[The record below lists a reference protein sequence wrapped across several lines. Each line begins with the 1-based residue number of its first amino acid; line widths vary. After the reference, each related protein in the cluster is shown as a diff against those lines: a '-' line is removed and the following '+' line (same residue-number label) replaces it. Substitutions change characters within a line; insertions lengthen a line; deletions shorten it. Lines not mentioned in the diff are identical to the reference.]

1 MQGTRK
7 EKAKNRVVRI
17 PVEKLLEEDEWLSI
31 TNVNCYSEYE
41 YSQFVKIVTR
51 ELFFY
56 ITKILDIKVGF
67 PKIITAVN
75 KEVVGRWECTM
86 YNHLW
91 WVPFIKKE
99 YTWRWWYTKL
109 DFIQSKLFIV
119 SKFDYRF
126 RKLFSIVLHEIVHGY
141 MMDRS
146 ISDLSM
152 HGPVYQYYLWKF
164 NKIMKNNSL
173 PTATSRGTYIDNEI
187 IRYR

>member
-7 EKAKNRVVRI
+7 KKAKNRVVRI
-17 PVEKLLEEDEWLSI
+17 PIEKLLEEDEWLSI
-31 TNVNCYSEYE
+31 TNVNRYSEYE
-41 YSQFVKIVTR
+41 YSKFVKMVTR

-56 ITKILDIKVGF
+56 ITKTLDIKVRF
-67 PKIITAVN
+67 PKIITFIN
-75 KEVVGRWECTM
+75 EEVIGRWEIAT
-86 YNHLW
+86 YDHLR

-109 DFIQSKLFIV
+109 DFIQAKLFIS

-126 RKLFSIVLHEIVHGY
+126 RTLFSVVLHEIVHGY
-141 MMDRS
+141 IADRS
-146 ISDLSM
+146 IPDLTM

-164 NKIMKNNSL
+164 NKIMKNNRL
-173 PTATSRGTYIDNEI
+173 PTATSDRTYIDNEI

>member
-7 EKAKNRVVRI
+7 KETKNRVVRI
-17 PVEKLLEEDEWLSI
+17 PVEKLLEENEWLSI

-99 YTWRWWYTKL
+99 YT
-109 DFIQSKLFIV
+109 
-119 SKFDYRF
+119 
-126 RKLFSIVLHEIVHGY
+126 
-141 MMDRS
+141 
-146 ISDLSM
+146 
-152 HGPVYQYYLWKF
+152 
-164 NKIMKNNSL
+164 
-173 PTATSRGTYIDNEI
+173 
-187 IRYR
+187 